1 MQRIKKGD
9 TVEIIAG
16 KDLGE
21 RGEVKAVYPK
31 ENRVLVDG
39 INKVKRHQ
47 KARQQGNQQIPAQI
61 LEKEAPLD
69 MSNVMLVCPSC
80 SKRTR
85 VGYRLREDGM
95 KVRVCKKCNSDI
107 E

>member
-39 INKVKRHQ
+39 INIVKRHQ

-61 LEKEAPLD
+61 LEKEAALD
-69 MSNVMLVCPSC
+69 LSNVMLVCPSC

-85 VGYRLREDGM
+85 VGYRVREDGR
-95 KVRVCKKCNSDI
+95 KVRACKKCGADI